1 MTFTF
6 KGLKKKFFPSQST
19 SSDSSLPV
27 PLSVGKMLDSN
38 TPIIQSASAIA
49 NMCLQ
54 FADFPQMLSAA
65 LEDIDIALVVSNDW
79 YCTHEREF
87 DIVECVMSISNEVTR
102 EQLDYVSSRLE
113 NTLGIKTLATF
124 IHKEQGYF
132 SNGKIHYDPHVH
144 FICDFKNVKKYCLRY
159 ELPSDSTLKEKV
171 EAYAQQYDKMS
182 TDYLSIQAELDSF
195 KRTFPNEIENARKLG
210 FEEGKQKSYENVRK
224 ELEDYST
231 KCRSL
236 EVQLS
241 QTTNSLHTVENN
253 YSKVKSKLSKLQ
265 DKSDLALKKALAEN
279 DSEWQI
285 KLDTLVSEAVSKEKD
300 ANIKNIEKWEN
311 NNHELVKILNDRESL
326 ISRLQD
332 QIDQLTVQLE
342 TTEKTSNDNY
352 TNWCQVVDEN
362 SELSNKLAKADQ
374 EIKELSSSDISN
386 KTPIYEEL
394 SSVRKELSRT
404 QKELSESKKLIAAQ
418 VAQIGE
424 LNTEIEGLQKRNDT
438 IDSNSSL
445 LSQKDEEIN
454 LLKSDKVELNRKIS
468 EQEILIKKLQGTKD

>member
-1 MTFTF
+1 MTFIF
-6 KGLKKKFFPSQST
+6 KGLKKKFSSSQSK
-19 SSDSSLPV
+19 SSESSLPV
-27 PLSVGKMLDSN
+27 PVSVSKMLDSN

-49 NMCLQ
+49 TMCLQ
-54 FADFPQMLSAA
+54 VADFPQMLSAA
-65 LEDIDIALVVSNDW
+65 LGDIDIALVASNDW
-79 YCTHEREF
+79 YCSHEREF

-113 NTLGIKTLATF
+113 DTLGIKTLATF

-144 FICDFKNVKKYCLRY
+144 LICDFRNVKKYCLRY

-195 KRTFPNEIENARKLG
+195 KRTLPNEIENARKLG
-210 FEEGKQKSYENVRK
+210 FDEGKQKSYENVRK
-224 ELEDYST
+224 ELEDYSM

-241 QTTNSLHTVENN
+241 QTLNSLHTVENN
-253 YSKVKSKLSKLQ
+253 YSMVKVKLSKLQ

-279 DSEWQI
+279 DLEWQI

>member
-1 MTFTF
+1 M
-6 KGLKKKFFPSQST
+6 
-19 SSDSSLPV
+19 
-27 PLSVGKMLDSN
+27 
-38 TPIIQSASAIA
+38 
-49 NMCLQ
+49 
-54 FADFPQMLSAA
+54 
-65 LEDIDIALVVSNDW
+65 
-79 YCTHEREF
+79 
-87 DIVECVMSISNEVTR
+87 
-102 EQLDYVSSRLE
+102 
-113 NTLGIKTLATF
+113 
-124 IHKEQGYF
+124 
-132 SNGKIHYDPHVH
+132 
-144 FICDFKNVKKYCLRY
+144 
-159 ELPSDSTLKEKV
+159 
-171 EAYAQQYDKMS
+171 
-182 TDYLSIQAELDSF
+182 
-195 KRTFPNEIENARKLG
+195 
-210 FEEGKQKSYENVRK
+210 
-224 ELEDYST
+224 

-241 QTTNSLHTVENN
+241 QTSDTLHTVEND
-253 YSKVKSKLSKLQ
+253 YSKVKAKLSKLQ
-265 DKSDLALKKALAEN
+265 AKSDITLKKALAEKE
-279 DSEWQI
+279 SAWQI

-326 ISRLQD
+326 ISRLQE
-332 QIDQLTVQLE
+332 QISQLRIQLD

-362 SELSNKLAKADQ
+362 SELSSKLAKANQ
-374 EIKELSSSDISN
+374 EIKELSSSDSSN
-386 KTPIYEEL
+386 TTPLYEEL
-394 SSVRKELSRT
+394 SSVRKELSKA

>member
-38 TPIIQSASAIA
+38 TPIIQSASAIVT
-49 NMCLQ
+49 MCLQ
-54 FADFPQMLSAA
+54 VADFPQMLSAA

>member
-1 MTFTF
+1 M
-6 KGLKKKFFPSQST
+6 
-19 SSDSSLPV
+19 
-27 PLSVGKMLDSN
+27 
-38 TPIIQSASAIA
+38 
-49 NMCLQ
+49 
-54 FADFPQMLSAA
+54 
-65 LEDIDIALVVSNDW
+65 
-79 YCTHEREF
+79 
-87 DIVECVMSISNEVTR
+87 
-102 EQLDYVSSRLE
+102 
-113 NTLGIKTLATF
+113 
-124 IHKEQGYF
+124 
-132 SNGKIHYDPHVH
+132 
-144 FICDFKNVKKYCLRY
+144 
-159 ELPSDSTLKEKV
+159 KEKV

-224 ELEDYST
+224 ELEDYSL

-241 QTTNSLHTVENN
+241 QTSETLHTVEND
-253 YSKVKSKLSKLQ
+253 YSKVKAKLSKLQ
-265 DKSDLALKKALAEN
+265 AKSDITLKKALAEKE
-279 DSEWQI
+279 SEWQI

-326 ISRLQD
+326 ISRLQER
-332 QIDQLTVQLE
+332 ISQLTVQLD

-362 SELSNKLAKADQ
+362 SELSSKLAKADQ
-374 EIKELSSSDISN
+374 EIKELSSSDSSN
-386 KTPIYEEL
+386 TTPIYEEL
-394 SSVRKELSRT
+394 SSVRKELCKT

-418 VAQIGE
+418 VVQIGE
-424 LNTEIEGLQKRNDT
+424 LNTEIDGLQKRNDT
-438 IDSNSSL
+438 NDSDSSL

-468 EQEILIKKLQGTKD
+468 EQEILIKKLQEIKD

>member
-38 TPIIQSASAIA
+38 PPIIQSASAIA
-49 NMCLQ
+49 TMCLQ
-54 FADFPQMLSAA
+54 VADFPQMLSAA

-445 LSQKDEEIN
+445 RSQKDEEIN

>member
-49 NMCLQ
+49 TMCLQ
-54 FADFPQMLSAA
+54 VADFPQMLSAA

-241 QTTNSLHTVENN
+241 QTTNSLHTVEN

>member
-49 NMCLQ
+49 TMCLQ
-54 FADFPQMLSAA
+54 VADFPQMLSAA

-253 YSKVKSKLSKLQ
+253 YSKVKSKLSKLH

-362 SELSNKLAKADQ
+362 SELSNKLAKAEQ

>member
-6 KGLKKKFFPSQST
+6 KGLKKKFSSSKPT
-19 SSDSSLPV
+19 SINSSLPV
-27 PLSVGKMLDSN
+27 PISVGKLLDSN

-49 NMCLQ
+49 TMCLQ
-54 FADFPQMLSAA
+54 VADFPQMLSAA
-65 LEDIDIALVVSNDW
+65 LGDIDIALVASNDW

-87 DIVECVMSISNEVTR
+87 DIVECVMSISDDVTR
-102 EQLDYVSSRLE
+102 EQLDFVSSRLE
-113 NTLGIKTLATF
+113 ATLGIKTLATF

-132 SNGKIHYDPHVH
+132 SNGEIHYDPHVH
-144 FICDFKNVKKYCLRY
+144 FICDFRNVKKYRLRY
-159 ELPSDSTLKEKV
+159 ELPADSTLKEKV

-182 TDYLSIQAELDSF
+182 SDYLSVQAELDSF
-195 KRTFPNEIENARKLG
+195 KQTLPIDIENARKLA
-210 FEEGKQKSYENVRK
+210 FNEGKQKSYENVRK
-224 ELEDYST
+224 ELEDYSM
-231 KCRSL
+231 KCRSF

-311 NNHELVKILNDRESL
+311 NNHELVKILNERESL
-326 ISRLQD
+326 ISRLQE
-332 QIDQLTVQLE
+332 QISQLTVQLD

-362 SELSNKLAKADQ
+362 SELSSKLAKANQ
-374 EIKELSSSDISN
+374 EIKELSSSDSSN
-386 KTPIYEEL
+386 NIPLYEEL
-394 SSVRKELSRT
+394 SSVRKELSKT

-445 LSQKDEEIN
+445 LSQKDEEID